1 MLKVRVVLLP
11 SLTLVLLIVLARWNV
26 SIGQIAQFSF
36 LWDAL
41 LGIALGV
48 GLYLLPGLSGVRPKM
63 HPNAGLYWVPAF
75 LMALLL
81 CLQYM
86 ALVTGNALFDQSGLL
101 VSNGRSCVVE
111 GAGLGY
117 CMAQA
122 LRAR

>member
-11 SLTLVLLIVLARWNV
+11 SLVLVLLIALARWNV
-26 SIGQIAQFSF
+26 SVDQIARFSF

-48 GLYLLPGLSGVRPKM
+48 GLYLLPGLSGVRPKA
-63 HPNAGLYWVPAF
+63 HPNAGLYWVTAF
-75 LMALLL
+75 VMALLL

-86 ALVTGNALFDQSGLL
+86 ALVTGQALFDQSWLL
-101 VSNGRSCVVE
+101 ASSGRSCVVE

-117 CMAQA
+117 CMAHA
-122 LRAR
+122 MRGR